1 MKKLLQ
7 INPVVRENTSTG
19 KIMRALGEQ
28 AIAAGWESWIAYSR
42 ARDGVPQH
50 SSRLL
55 PVGNW
60 LDLGIHYLA
69 TRLFDAHGL
78 ASRRVT
84 RQMIRRIREL
94 DPDIIHIHNI
104 HGYFLNYTLLFDFL
118 KERGK
123 TVIWTVHDCWLFTG
137 HCYYYD
143 SAGCYRWKT
152 GCHDCPQK
160 HAFPTSWLVD
170 RSRRNWKDKKNA
182 FSTLPT
188 LTLVPVSHWMEGE
201 LSRSFLRDVPRQVIL
216 NGIDLERFR
225 PVPAPDLRE
234 KFGIHTPVFYL
245 AVASIWVPEKGLGDL
260 LEAVSSFTED
270 ESLVVIG
277 QLTKDL
283 QFPDKVVTL
292 SRTSDASMLAAFYTE
307 ATAFVNPTRQ
317 DNYPTVNLEAIACG
331 TPVVTYKTGG
341 SPESL
346 NESCG
351 IVVEKNSVQGI
362 VAALDRIE
370 QFGQE
375 QYTME
380 QCVRQAMQYDK
391 GLRFIEYIEE
401 VYEGI

>member
-118 KERGK
+118 KDRGK

-331 TPVVTYKTGG
+331 TPVVTYRTGG
-341 SPESL
+341 SIESITPETGRIVEQGDITGLVRSL
-346 NESCG
+346 HDIKARGKASFSTKCRDYALAHFSKTDRFRDYLKLY
-351 IVVEKNSVQGI
+351 EKSI
-362 VAALDRIE
+362 
-370 QFGQE
+370 
-375 QYTME
+375 
-380 QCVRQAMQYDK
+380 
-391 GLRFIEYIEE
+391 
-401 VYEGI
+401 